1 MCAAPNSTQTP
12 STSTKP
18 VSINSNQQRNKHS
31 HDGKRNFTPKQSG
44 SAQRPNDQSRSAKRA
59 RWAKRSKPVAKPVV
73 RTGPVF
79 EYISA
84 CCSLPASKPRCGA
97 KTPTKDPETGRMKDQ
112 TKGLGHFRCS
122 GCRKVCKVTPQKPQ
136 SKVLTTVVPPPRVM
150 EVGVTGNFGGLHLDP
165 YPGPLT
171 TPILKESANV
181 EVQTNVG

>member
-1 MCAAPNSTQTP
+1 MCATSNNNEVTRSVPTLSTPTSNNH
-12 STSTKP
+12 ST
-18 VSINSNQQRNKHS
+18 IQNQNRNKHS
-31 HDGKRNFTPKQSG
+31 HGGKRSFTPKQSG

-122 GCRKVCKVTPQKPQ
+122 GCRKVCKVTPQKAAPKG
-136 SKVLTTVVPPPRVM
+136 SIAISVPDAV
-150 EVGVTGNFGGLHLDP
+150 F
-165 YPGPLT
+165 PGPLT
-171 TPILKESANV
+171 TPVLKEGVNV
-181 EVQTNVG
+181 EIQTNVG